1 MFVIFCLFLYRNT
14 NLSGTSTKYKGF
26 GRIPVLQSK
35 PFKRNRFDM
44 QFFICVLVNGKNQ
57 VKEYCQ
63 SFIRS
68 QRLPSSSE
76 SPLGI

>member
-1 MFVIFCLFLYRNT
+1 
-14 NLSGTSTKYKGF
+14 
-26 GRIPVLQSK
+26 
-35 PFKRNRFDM
+35 M

-76 SPLGI
+76 SPLGIWGADARESEDFIQSPLLNWRIRCCILIR